1 MQEEEARL
9 HGDLCQRV
17 GGVRVDPGEVQS
29 AAGTPTRGG
38 SGQDGGG
45 VSLCLSGVPVQ
56 Y

>member
-1 MQEEEARL
+1 MQEGEAGL
-9 HGDLCQRV
+9 HGDLRQRV
-17 GGVRVDPGEVQS
+17 GGARVNPGEVQS

-38 SGQDGGG
+38 AGQDGGG